1 MPENGMKVI
10 VKGYISVFERDG
22 QYQLYAEEMQ
32 NDGIGDLYIA
42 FEQLK
47 RRLASEGLFDPA
59 HKKKIPFMPRT
70 IGVVTSATGSVIRD
84 IMNIWTDGS
93 IIHI

>member
-1 MPENGMKVI
+1 MKVI

-47 RRLASEGLFDPA
+47 RRLASEGLL
-59 HKKKIPFMPRT
+59 
-70 IGVVTSATGSVIRD
+70 IRH
-84 IMNIWTDGS
+84 TRKRYRLCRGQ
-93 IIHI
+93 